1 MSLNSFFCLLFVFL
15 CVFLSLCYNCFYF
28 CVFWH
33 VHLLCVLNAWRE
45 VCLMFIHDIIVIT
58 ITFSRLFY
66 LSHTLLSFC
75 QSSSNEYDDDD
86 DDDDDEDDDY
96 DDNAIFL
103 ISDVQVKKSCLIV
116 H

>member
-1 MSLNSFFCLLFVFL
+1 
-15 CVFLSLCYNCFYF
+15 
-28 CVFWH
+28 
-33 VHLLCVLNAWRE
+33 
-45 VCLMFIHDIIVIT
+45 MFIHDIIVIT

-75 QSSSNEYDDDD
+75 QSLSNEYDDDD

-103 ISDVQVKKSCLIV
+103 ISDVQVKKTCLIV